1 MSDQLLKTASTHGTS
16 LVGLFDA
23 AFSRTMD
30 AVASVSWTPLA
41 RLTESGVVALMQR
54 ITIGHLRV
62 LTSSHI
68 YNFPAPEDG
77 VAREGPSAELR
88 VVKDSFWIRLAT
100 MSDLGFAEAFM
111 YGDVECDD
119 LVTLFKIFLL
129 NRENLAE
136 MQSPIVSLLFSLPHR
151 LTSTRFLNTLSNS
164 RSNISAHYDISNQMF
179 EAFLSH
185 DMTYSCAIFPTLDT
199 DVTRVGKGGKLL
211 ENGVVV
217 RGLGNGDTSGINVEQ
232 DPIASFQ
239 NAEGEDELY
248 EAQMIKLRHLI
259 QKLKIP
265 EYSDKTI
272 RVLEIGSGWGA
283 LAILLTQTYPFV
295 EVDSLTLSSEQKV
308 LAEDRIRAAGVESR
322 VRIWLMD
329 YRSIPDSWNGLFDR
343 FVSVEMIEAVG
354 LEFLSTYW
362 GVVERCMKPR
372 DAVGVVQ
379 VITIP
384 EPLFPGGHLPT
395 VTSLLDTL
403 ARGGNSKLIV
413 DNIVNIGPHYARTL
427 REWRRRFLARFES
440 DIVPALQREYPAV
453 FDNTARGR
461 NEVEVFKRK
470 WVYYYMKG
478 FATAVSVL
486 VAAGSVAASMHK
498 RIDHV
503 NTRATWFNPPSGKDA
518 CGYYVPADAAA
529 VHVSKDMWRNGEN
542 CGQWMSMTSNG
553 KQAYGMV
560 TGVCK
565 DCSGDQIDLIQG
577 LFGGFAHTDVGVYN
591 LNWKFM
597 KKGWTPPNMDEC
609 D

>member
-1 MSDQLLKTASTHGTS
+1 MGAI
-16 LVGLFDA
+16 
-23 AFSRTMD
+23 
-30 AVASVSWTPLA
+30 ASVSWTPLA
-41 RLTESGVVALMQR
+41 RLAESGVVALMQR
-54 ITIGHLRV
+54 ITVGHLRV

-68 YNFPAPEDG
+68 YNFPALEDG
-77 VAREGPSAELR
+77 VAQEGPCAELR

-136 MQSPIVSLLFSLPHR
+136 MQSSVASLLFNFPQR
-151 LTSTRFLNTLSNS
+151 LTNTRFLNTLSNS

-179 EAFLSH
+179 EAFLSR
-185 DMTYSCAIFPTLDT
+185 DMTYSCAIFPTLDA
-199 DVTRVGKGGKLL
+199 DLAHAEKGNRLL

-217 RGLGNGDTSGINVEQ
+217 RGLGNGDANGI
-232 DPIASFQ
+232 DPGHNSAVSFQ
-239 NAEGEDELY
+239 DTEGKDELY
-248 EAQMIKLRHLI
+248 EAQMIKLRHLV

-265 EYSDKTI
+265 EHSGRLGSLPVPHILTSFVTDKTI

-283 LAILLTQTYPFV
+283 LAILLAQTYSFV

-308 LAEDRIRAAGVESR
+308 LAEERIRAAGAESR
-322 VRIWLMD
+322 ARIWLMD
-329 YRSIPDSWNGLFDR
+329 YRSIPDSWNALFDR

-354 LEFLSTYW
+354 LEFLPTYW

-403 ARGGNSKLIV
+403 AKGGKNKLIV
-413 DNIVNIGPHYARTL
+413 DNIANIGPHYARTL
-427 REWRRRFLARFES
+427 REWRRRFLTRFES
-440 DIVPALQREYPAV
+440 DIVPALQREYPEV

-470 WVYYYMKG
+470 WVYY
-478 FATAVSVL
+478 
-486 VAAGSVAASMHK
+486 
-498 RIDHV
+498 
-503 NTRATWFNPPSGKDA
+503 
-518 CGYYVPADAAA
+518 
-529 VHVSKDMWRNGEN
+529 
-542 CGQWMSMTSNG
+542 
-553 KQAYGMV
+553 
-560 TGVCK
+560 
-565 DCSGDQIDLIQG
+565 
-577 LFGGFAHTDVGVYN
+577 
-591 LNWKFM
+591 
-597 KKGWTPPNMDEC
+597 
-609 D
+609 